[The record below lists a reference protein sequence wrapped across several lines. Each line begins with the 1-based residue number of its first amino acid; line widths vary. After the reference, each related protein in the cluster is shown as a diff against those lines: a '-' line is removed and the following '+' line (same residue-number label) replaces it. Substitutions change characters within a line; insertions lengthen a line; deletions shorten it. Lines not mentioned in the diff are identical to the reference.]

1 MNPILIAVIILL
13 VVAVAACVLMVFSI
27 KGYHE
32 QFRNMSR
39 RNRQLVQRCTEIEQ
53 ELNQER
59 QRKSPITGR
68 SDSAELQELRRQIA
82 TLSRKAEEA
91 ERVLSERN
99 QYKERC
105 RRLEAQL
112 EAQQE
117 DDDTQI
123 GTSVAEDLQIE
134 LSRVKTAYGK
144 LLEEHEQL
152 QQTIGNEKAVV
163 LEKESLSAELSRVKE
178 ENAQLLR
185 EKNQFEEALGQSTDE
200 QTEKLSAE
208 LSRVKYAYAQ
218 QLQEHERLK
227 AAFDQAK
234 AEIAA
239 LRGKL
244 QEREAAFQ
252 TAAAQPAAPAAPAE
266 NTAEVQDKYLEMALD
281 PRKLDNAG
289 KIRFLNV
296 LVMLDGTVKLTGS
309 NNIRL
314 SELAM
319 LEDGKVIPNPYF
331 YRRFGADGELG
342 ADIHKMQHVMQFA
355 EPDSLRRYRL
365 EALRPAVAEENGD
378 SYRLVQPG
386 ELMLG

>member
-1 MNPILIAVIILL
+1 MNPILIVVIILL
-13 VVAVAACVLMVFSI
+13 VVAVAACCLMLYSI
-27 KGYHE
+27 RGYHE
-32 QFRNMSR
+32 KFKEMSK
-39 RNRQLVQRCTEIEQ
+39 RNRQLEHRCTNIEQ

-68 SDSAELQELRRQIA
+68 SDAAELQELRRQIA
-82 TLSRKAEEA
+82 TLTRKGEEA
-91 ERVLSERN
+91 ERILSERN

-112 EAQQE
+112 EAQQDE
-117 DDDTQI
+117 EDTQI
-123 GTSVAEDLQIE
+123 GMTAAEDLQVE
-134 LSRVKTAYGK
+134 LSKVKSAYGK

-152 QQTIGNEKAVV
+152 QQTLGNEKAVV
-163 LEKESLSAELSRVKE
+163 LEKESLSAELTRVKE

-185 EKNQFEEALGQSTDE
+185 EKNEFEEALSQSSDA
-200 QTEKLSAE
+200 QTEQLTAE

-227 AAFDQAK
+227 AALDQAK

-239 LRGKL
+239 LRGRL
-244 QEREAAFQ
+244 QECE
-252 TAAAQPAAPAAPAE
+252 TAAAQPAAPTVAIPAE
-266 NTAEVQDKYLEMALD
+266 PAGELHDKYLEMALD

-289 KIRFLNV
+289 RIRFLNV
-296 LVMLDGTVKLTGS
+296 LVKLDGSVKLSGS
-309 NNIRL
+309 TNIRL

-319 LEDGKVIPNPYF
+319 LEDNKVIPNPYF

-342 ADIHKMQHVMQFA
+342 SDIRKMQHVMQFA

-365 EALRPAVAEENGD
+365 EALRPAVVEETDGV
-378 SYRLVQPG
+378 YRLVQPG